1 MRPVVPNHR
10 LAVVSSP
17 GAIADPAA
25 SSRDAPAVC
34 TRDDRDDDGQLTDDA
49 LMIRHQE
56 GVAAAFTELAVRYR
70 QPLTGFFIKKLR
82 DRTLADDLV
91 QETLLKVFSAGW
103 DYIPQGRFRGWL
115 FRIAHNLTID
125 TVRKQARDV
134 LLPAYTGT
142 DDDPSPTARFADDL
156 LPPEQQSLLSERAEA
171 IDALVDDL
179 PDDQRDT
186 VILHYFNGVPL
197 PEVAV
202 AMETTLSTCKS
213 RLRLAREKL
222 AGRIVAA
229 GWVDP

>member
-1 MRPVVPNHR
+1 M
-10 LAVVSSP
+10 SSP
-17 GAIADPAA
+17 GAIADAA
-25 SSRDAPAVC
+25 SAHSDAASVC
-34 TRDDRDDDGQLTDDA
+34 TRDDRDDDGELTDDA

-56 GVAAAFTELAVRYR
+56 GIAAAFNELVVRYR
-70 QPLTGFFIKKLR
+70 GPLTAFFVKKLR

-91 QETLLKVFSAGW
+91 QDTLLKVYSAGW

-115 FRIAHNLTID
+115 FRIAANLTVD
-125 TVRKQARDV
+125 TVRKQSRDV
-134 LLPAYTGT
+134 LLPAYTGSA
-142 DDDPSPTARFADDL
+142 DDPFPTARFADDL

-171 IDALVDDL
+171 IDALVDEL

-202 AMETTLSTCKS
+202 AMETNLSTCKS

-229 GWVDP
+229 GWGEP